1 MGQKRPLIFL
11 GFAVGIALVTTV
23 LIYQWLQGQ
32 QGSEPE
38 VQAVVEFEGTGIAV
52 ASVDVP
58 WGTALTAELIRFVD
72 YPDGSL
78 PTGHFQ
84 EPEKV
89 EGRVVLANLKKN
101 EPIMESK
108 LAPIDLATGSQCGDG
123 SAKAGDGGESQ

>member
-72 YPDGSL
+72 FQMAHCRQVIFKSL
-78 PTGHFQ
+78 
-84 EPEKV
+84 K
-89 EGRVVLANLKKN
+89 RWK
-101 EPIMESK
+101 
-108 LAPIDLATGSQCGDG
+108 
-123 SAKAGDGGESQ
+123 GGWC